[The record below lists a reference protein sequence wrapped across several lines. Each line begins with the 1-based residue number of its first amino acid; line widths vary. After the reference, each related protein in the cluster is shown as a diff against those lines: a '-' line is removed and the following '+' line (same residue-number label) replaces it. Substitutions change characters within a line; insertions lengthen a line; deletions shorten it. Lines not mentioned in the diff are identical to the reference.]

1 MRFKRFLGSGV
12 MVVVVVL
19 GGLLSGCIATR
30 DRGAADWSG
39 RAATY
44 TAPEVQRCAKFKAG
58 GAPAAQCNEAKYLGE
73 VYVRK
78 LATGD
83 EVCLEG
89 GFGDAPTSACSARAA
104 IVDTATDKVLLEIR
118 NVRPES
124 KWFKNEQHQ
133 FWFEEGALVDLYVA
147 EHGY

>member
-1 MRFKRFLGSGV
+1 MRIGV
-12 MVVVVVL
+12 TAGVVL
-19 GGLLSGCIATR
+19 GILSSGCIATR
-30 DRGAADWSG
+30 DRGGADWSG

-44 TAPEVQRCAKFKAG
+44 KAPEVQRCAKFKVG
-58 GAPAAQCNEAKYLGE
+58 GAPAAQCNEAQYLGE

-89 GFGDAPTSACSARAA
+89 GFGDSPTSACSARAA
-104 IVDTATDKVLLEIR
+104 IVDTATNKLLLEIR

-124 KWFKNEQHQ
+124 KWFKHEQNQ

>member
-1 MRFKRFLGSGV
+1 MRV
-12 MVVVVVL
+12 AVVL
-19 GGLLSGCIATR
+19 GVVLSGCIATR

-44 TAPEVQRCAKFKAG
+44 KTPEVLRCAKFKVG
-58 GAPAAQCNEAKYLGE
+58 GAPAAQCAEAKYLGE

-89 GFGDAPTSACSARAA
+89 GFGDEPTSACQARAA
-104 IVDTATDKVLLEIR
+104 VVDTATDRVLLEVR
-118 NVRPES
+118 KVRPES
-124 KWFKNEQHQ
+124 KWFKHEQSQ

>member
-1 MRFKRFLGSGV
+1 MRGLGWV
-12 MVVVVVL
+12 ALVV
-19 GGLLSGCIATR
+19 LSGCISTR
-30 DRGAADWSG
+30 DRGGADWSS

-44 TAPEVQRCAKFKAG
+44 KTPEVLRCAKFKPG
-58 GAPAAQCNEAKYLGE
+58 GGPAAACAEAKYLGE

-89 GFGDAPTSACSARAA
+89 GFGDEPTSACQARAT
-104 IVDTATDKVLLEIR
+104 IVDTATNKLLVEIR
-118 NVRPES
+118 KVRPES
-124 KWFKNEQHQ
+124 KWFSHEQTQ

>member
-1 MRFKRFLGSGV
+1 MRGAVRGAALL
-12 MVVVVVL
+12 VL
-19 GGLLSGCIATR
+19 VFSGCISTR

-44 TAPEVQRCAKFKAG
+44 KAPAVERCAKFKPG
-58 GAPAAQCNEAKYLGE
+58 GGPAAACEEAKYLAQ

-78 LATGD
+78 LSSGD

-89 GFGDAPTSACSARAA
+89 GFGDSPGAACLARAA
-104 IVDTATDKVLLEIR
+104 IVDTATNRVLLEVR
-118 NVRPES
+118 QARPES
-124 KWFKNEQHQ
+124 KWFKHEQEQ
-133 FWFEEGALVDLYVA
+133 FWFEEGALVDLYIA

>member
-1 MRFKRFLGSGV
+1 MRGV
-12 MVVVVVL
+12 AVL
-19 GGLLSGCIATR
+19 VLVFSGCIATR

-44 TAPEVQRCAKFKAG
+44 KAPEVERCAKFKKG
-58 GAPAAQCNEAKYLGE
+58 GGPAAACEEAKYLGQ

-78 LATGD
+78 LSSGD
-83 EVCLEG
+83 EVCIEG
-89 GFGDAPTSACSARAA
+89 GFGDNPGGACLARAA
-104 IVDTATDKVLLEIR
+104 IVDTATNRVLIEVR
-118 NVRPES
+118 QARPES
-124 KWFKNEQHQ
+124 KWFKHEQEQ

>member
-1 MRFKRFLGSGV
+1 M
-12 MVVVVVL
+12 
-19 GGLLSGCIATR
+19 
-30 DRGAADWSG
+30 
-39 RAATY
+39 
-44 TAPEVQRCAKFKAG
+44 
-58 GAPAAQCNEAKYLGE
+58 
-73 VYVRK
+73 RK

-89 GFGDAPTSACSARAA
+89 GFGDEPTSACQARAA
-104 IVDTATDKVLLEIR
+104 IVDTSTNRVLLEVR

-124 KWFKNEQHQ
+124 KWFKHEQSQ

>member
-1 MRFKRFLGSGV
+1 MKR
-12 MVVVVVL
+12 VVSLVL
-19 GGLLSGCIATR
+19 VLSGCIATR

-39 RAATY
+39 RAAMY
-44 TAPEVQRCAKFKAG
+44 RAPQTDRCAKFKSG
-58 GAPAAQCNEAKYLGE
+58 GGPAAACAESKYLAQ

-83 EVCLEG
+83 EVCIEG
-89 GFGDAPTSACSARAA
+89 GFGDAPGAACLARAA
-104 IVDTATDKVLLEIR
+104 IVDSATNRVLIEVR
-118 NVRPES
+118 QARPES
-124 KWFKNEQHQ
+124 KWFKHEQEQ

>member
-1 MRFKRFLGSGV
+1 MR
-12 MVVVVVL
+12 VVVVL
-19 GGLLSGCIATR
+19 SVVLSGCIASR

-44 TAPEVQRCAKFKAG
+44 KTPEVLRCAKFKAG
-58 GAPAAQCNEAKYLGE
+58 GAPAAQCAEAKYLGE

-89 GFGDAPTSACSARAA
+89 GFGDEPTSACQARAA
-104 IVDTATDKVLLEIR
+104 IVDTATNRVLLEVR

-124 KWFKNEQHQ
+124 KWFKHEQSQ